1 MRGRL
6 GNPRRALRH
15 PPLVV
20 LLIREVMRQRHALLV
35 EHGLRF
41 ALLLRQFLGFAAGRE
56 IGVAQHGRAL
66 QLAHEP
72 KRRRAVG
79 ALRALRR
86 RQNQRDFLR
95 HAPALH
101 GAGTLDELR
110 GRGTPG

>member
-6 GNPRRALRH
+6 GDPRRALRH

-20 LLIREVMRQRHALLV
+20 LLVREVMRQRHALLV

-41 ALLLRQFLGFAAGRE
+41 AFLLRQFLSFAAGRE

-72 KRRRAVG
+72 KRRRAMR

-86 RQNQRDFLR
+86 RQNQRDLLR

-101 GAGTLDELR
+101 GAGALD
-110 GRGTPG
+110 